1 MNAIAKYFL
10 LTAVLLSP
18 AIAKGQVNDKDF
30 QKFQMAWSLISS
42 FYVDTIN
49 KPELAEQAVVAMLK
63 SLDPHSVYISAKEV
77 EAVNQQLNSSFD
89 GIGIEFNILYDT
101 LMVVNTIP
109 GGPSEKV
116 GMKAG
121 DRILTVD
128 GKNIAGIGIK
138 NSDVFKLLRGPKGT
152 QISLGI
158 SRKGSSQLLTFK
170 VVRDQIP
177 IYSIDAAYMATSK
190 IGYIK
195 VNKFAANT
203 YDEFAEA
210 LKKLQKNK
218 LEGLILDLRG
228 NGGGYL
234 NAAIDMAD
242 EFLSNNK
249 MIVYTQG
256 NASPRR
262 DFKATS
268 RGSYEKGPLV
278 VLMDESSASASEIVA
293 GAVQDHD
300 RGIVIGRRSFGKGLV
315 QRQFT
320 LLDGSQIRL
329 TTAKYYTPS
338 GRCIQKPYSDGL
350 DAYHHEIA
358 ERIAH
363 GELTNADSI
372 KTNTGETYKTLV
384 SGRLVYGG
392 GGIMPDKFVP
402 IDTSM
407 YSNYY
412 RELFTKGILNQTAIN
427 YLDQN
432 RAAITSN
439 YPNINNFTQ
448 NFQVEQT
455 LLDQLFEAAQKDG
468 IVFNEAEYRVS
479 ENLIKSQLKAN
490 LAKDLWNTSAFF
502 ELINPIVDVYVQA
515 IKLIENP
522 NAYQTLLK

>member
-10 LTAVLLSP
+10 LAAVLLSP

-177 IYSIDAAYMATSK
+177 IYSIDAAYMATNK

-329 TTAKYYTPS
+329 TTAKYYTPRDGAS
-338 GRCIQKPYSDGL
+338 KSHTAMDLTPITTKLPSELPMANSPTPIASKQIRAKPTKHSYRAGWFMVAEALCPISLCQSTHRC
-350 DAYHHEIA
+350 
-358 ERIAH
+358 
-363 GELTNADSI
+363 T
-372 KTNTGETYKTLV
+372 
-384 SGRLVYGG
+384 
-392 GGIMPDKFVP
+392 
-402 IDTSM
+402 
-407 YSNYY
+407 
-412 RELFTKGILNQTAIN
+412 QTI
-427 YLDQN
+427 
-432 RAAITSN
+432 
-439 YPNINNFTQ
+439 
-448 NFQVEQT
+448 
-455 LLDQLFEAAQKDG
+455 
-468 IVFNEAEYRVS
+468 
-479 ENLIKSQLKAN
+479 
-490 LAKDLWNTSAFF
+490 
-502 ELINPIVDVYVQA
+502 
-515 IKLIENP
+515 IENCLP
-522 NAYQTLLK
+522 KVSSTKRLLPI